1 MNELEI
7 SIASLYKTES
17 AKILAVLTR
26 IFGSH
31 NLEMAEDV
39 LQDAFGKALTQWEKD
54 KLPDNPA
61 AWIVRTAKNQAIDR
75 IRANKTKL
83 KFADD
88 LALHLQSEWSLAYTV
103 DQEFHETNIKDD
115 QLRMI
120 FMCCHE
126 SISPEN
132 RIPIILK
139 SLCGFSVPA
148 ISRALLV
155 PEASINKR
163 LFRTRKKL
171 KNIDF
176 RFPAPDKLLQAMD
189 SVHTVLYLLFNEG
202 FHSSSNTRAINLE
215 FCQEAI
221 GLVNLL
227 IDEPSVVN
235 QGTLSL
241 MSLMHFHIARVDSR
255 VDQSG
260 HTIPLNLQD
269 RSLWNAANIYTA
281 ERFLTMAESAHTDTT
296 GRFFIEAK
304 IASEHCHAMRF
315 EQTNWP
321 EIESLYEKLVT
332 ITQSPMASLNHA
344 VAIGYTGKL
353 QQAITLVESLME
365 HKLFRKSHLPSAT
378 LAHLNAMAGN
388 KKRAFA
394 LADIA
399 ISLGGTQHEHRLMMQ
414 QLTYLTDN
422 KH

>member
-1 MNELEI
+1 MNTLETC
-7 SIASLYKTES
+7 IAKLYKTES

-39 LQDAFGKALTQWEKD
+39 LQDAFAKALTQWQD
-54 KLPDNPA
+54 GKLPDKPA
-61 AWIVRTAKNQAIDR
+61 AWIIRTAKNQAIDR

-103 DQEFHETNIKDD
+103 DQEFHGPNIKDD

-132 RIPIILK
+132 RIPFILK

-171 KNIDF
+171 KNIHF

-189 SVHTVLYLLFNEG
+189 SVHTILYLLFNEG

-221 GLVNLL
+221 GLLDLL
-227 IDEPSVVN
+227 IDEPRVVN

-241 MSLMHFHIARVDSR
+241 MALMHFHIARVDSR
-255 VDQSG
+255 VDNEG
-260 HTIPLNLQD
+260 HTIPLNQQD
-269 RSLWNAANIYTA
+269 RSLWNAAFINTA
-281 ERFLTMAESAHTDTT
+281 DRFLAMAELAAKDVS

-304 IASEHCHAMRF
+304 IAREHCHAQSF
-315 EQTNWP
+315 AQTNWHK
-321 EIESLYEKLVT
+321 IESLYQRLVA

-344 VAIGYTGKL
+344 IAIAYTGEIQNAIKL
-353 QQAITLVESLME
+353 AESLLA
-365 HKLFRKSHLPSAT
+365 HKLLKNSHLPSAA

-388 KKRAFA
+388 KNLAFEF
-394 LADIA
+394 ADKTIK
-399 ISLGGTQHEHRLMMQ
+399 LGGTQHEHRLMMQ
-414 QLTYLTDN
+414 QLTRLTALAD
-422 KH
+422 